1 QGSGGGLVV
10 TLPEGGLGLVWAQA
24 RATTPGGASVG
35 LIGRG
40 GTLAWHVPED
50 LAHFR
55 EVTWGAPV
63 IMGRATWDSLP
74 PRFRPLPGRDNIVLT
89 RQRSWSDEGALVAH
103 DLEQVRSLLKR
114 RPAWGIGGGQVYAA
128 LLGIADVL
136 EITEVDLDLGP
147 VQDGDA
153 LATAVGP
160 DLVMTNEGEWRT
172 SSTGVRYRFTTFVR
186 RLA

>member
-1 QGSGGGLVV
+1 MAVE
-10 TLPEGGLGLVWAQA
+10 LPEGGLGLIWAQA
-24 RATTPGGASVG
+24 RAQGADG
-35 LIGRG
+35 AQAAIIGRG

-89 RQRSWSDEGALVAH
+89 RQRSWSDGGALVAH
-103 DLEQVRSLLKR
+103 DLEQVRSLLER

-128 LLGIADVL
+128 LLGMAEVL

-153 LATAVGP
+153 LAPAVGP
-160 DLVMTNEGEWRT
+160 DFEQTHEGEWRT